1 MVTITISRNQVLTIV
16 ISVLIGV
23 GISAAVL
30 IPQLNNLIKQIDIL
44 VAQVETI
51 PFMEAQI
58 TALENVN
65 QTQYQLIL
73 IQNNTIY
80 SYLQLLDSDLQYI
93 HSIQKLL
100 EIQKFQTAR
109 LEKSFKIL
117 DPTYVPTIDYD
128 KVYGNLTFDQWW
140 DLNKNNILFKR

>member
-1 MVTITISRNQVLTIV
+1 MVTITITRNQVLTITV
-16 ISVLIGV
+16 SILIGV
-23 GISAAVL
+23 GISTAIL
-30 IPQLNNLIKQIDIL
+30 LPQLNNLIKQVDIL

-51 PFMEAQI
+51 PYMQAQI
-58 TALENVN
+58 TTLEKVN
-65 QTQYQLIL
+65 QTQYQLII
-73 IQNNTIY
+73 IQNNTINGY
-80 SYLQLLDSDLQYI
+80 IKTLETDLDYI

-100 EIQKFQTAR
+100 EIQKYQTAR

>member
-1 MVTITISRNQVLTIV
+1 MLTITVSI
-16 ISVLIGV
+16 LIGV
-23 GISAAVL
+23 GISTAIL
-30 IPQLNNLIKQIDIL
+30 LPQLNNLIKQVDIL

-51 PFMEAQI
+51 PYMQAQI
-58 TALENVN
+58 TTLEKVN
-65 QTQYQLIL
+65 QTQYQLII
-73 IQNNTIY
+73 IQNNTINGY
-80 SYLQLLDSDLQYI
+80 IKTLETDLDYI

-100 EIQKFQTAR
+100 EIQKYQTAR

>member
-1 MVTITISRNQVLTIV
+1 VLTITV
-16 ISVLIGV
+16 SILIGV
-23 GISAAVL
+23 GISTAIL
-30 IPQLNNLIKQIDIL
+30 LPQLNNLIKQVDIL

-51 PFMEAQI
+51 PYMQAQI
-58 TALENVN
+58 TTLEKVN
-65 QTQYQLIL
+65 QTQYQLII
-73 IQNNTIY
+73 IQNNTINGY
-80 SYLQLLDSDLQYI
+80 IKTLETDLDYI

-100 EIQKFQTAR
+100 EIQKYQTAR